1 MSVPAVLPARPG
13 ACVRASLSAVLPPR
27 HGGPGDPAGAPGER
41 DRRGVAVQ
49 HGSRNQAIRPGGPRG
64 RPRPAARR
72 ERRPRGEA
80 GGPRSVRSRPG
91 AGHRRRL
98 RRAQLGDALRAGRPG
113 RAGRGEGGC
122 GRRTVAPEPGDGIAL
137 VAGTVRTDR
146 APFPVERPIGRA
158 DVSRHRGRQRRP
170 TGAPPPLPRSV
181 GRSGRIW
188 LAAMAY
194 VFIASVVAFR
204 IAGWERFANHN
215 DTWILARLTAIRTPW
230 LTHLARAVKVF
241 GSGWPISIIGL
252 GLVALLM
259 TFRRWRHLLV
269 FLASLFLLLQIGN
282 ILYMLV
288 SRPRPYGVRIIGGW
302 GGFSL
307 PSPPIAIFAMTVLGI
322 LYTLIPH
329 GRLRDR
335 AKWWAASAILVL
347 AVARI
352 YLAVDHPS
360 DVVFGIVL
368 CVAISV
374 TMFRVF
380 TPWEVFPVVYRKGS
394 TAHLDVT
401 GRRGEAIRQAAR
413 DQLGLRIAEIKP
425 FGLE

>member
-1 MSVPAVLPARPG
+1 MPDTVQTDRTRVQ
-13 ACVRASLSAVLPPR
+13 V
-27 HGGPGDPAGAPGER
+27 ER
-41 DRRGVAVQ
+41 RE
-49 HGSRNQAIRPGGPRG
+49 G
-64 RPRPAARR
+64 RP
-72 ERRPRGEA
+72 
-80 GGPRSVRSRPG
+80 
-91 AGHRRRL
+91 
-98 RRAQLGDALRAGRPG
+98 
-113 RAGRGEGGC
+113 
-122 GRRTVAPEPGDGIAL
+122 
-137 VAGTVRTDR
+137 
-146 APFPVERPIGRA
+146 
-158 DVSRHRGRQRRP
+158 DVSRHLGRQRRP

-181 GRSGRIW
+181 GRSGRLW
-188 LAAMAY
+188 LAALAY

-204 IAGWERFANHN
+204 VAGWERFADHN

-230 LTHLARAVKVF
+230 LTHVARAVKVF
-241 GSGWPISIIGL
+241 GSGWPITVIGL
-252 GLVALLM
+252 ALVVLLM
-259 TFRRWRHLLV
+259 IFRRWRHLLV
-269 FLASLFLLLQIGN
+269 FLASLFLLLKVGGW
-282 ILYMLV
+282 LYELV

-307 PSPPIAIFAMTVLGI
+307 PSPPIAIFAMTVIAI

-335 AKWWAASAILVL
+335 AKWWAAAAILVL
-347 AVARI
+347 AFARI

-401 GRRGEAIRQAAR
+401 GRRGEAIRRATR

-425 FGLE
+425 FGLEGSGGSTPLRLRIEGDPPTYVFAKLYAKSHVRADRWYKLWRTILYGTLEDEASFQTVRRFVEYEDYTLRLVWDAGIPTAKP